1 MKIKK
6 SKLTIY
12 ILSSIAFI
20 SLVSVGFS
28 SWVLDKIEDDSTN
41 ISAEI
46 GLINDKSL
54 IAQIDE
60 NASDLKPVCF
70 DANSGNGGV
79 VINGDSEVKE
89 KMTFKIVYD
98 LQGGYALNEGNILI
112 NFTFDDIAK
121 KYTQYLDGKTQYID
135 TSCVKDC
142 SIVLPQSNSTIN
154 NDTNS
159 ISSVITYTSGDF
171 NSVHVEST
179 FTFKWGDAF
188 DGNNP
193 CASHDKSVIETL
205 YDFNAAFASIG
216 TNKTFTVTI
225 TPFNNGAQNA

>member
-28 SWVLDKIEDDSTN
+28 SWVLDKIEGDSTN
-41 ISAEI
+41 ISAKI

-60 NASDLKPVCF
+60 NDSDLTPVCF
-70 DANSGNGGV
+70 DANSDNGGI

-98 LQGGYALNEGNILI
+98 LQGGYALNKGNILI
-112 NFTFDDIAK
+112 YFSFDEIANQ
-121 KYTQYLDGKTQYID
+121 YTTYLDGTTQYID
-135 TSCVKDC
+135 TSCIKNC
-142 SIVLPQSNSTIN
+142 NITLPPNSSTVDN
-154 NDTNS
+154 ETKS
-159 ISSVITYTSGDF
+159 ISSVVSYSDDFTSARI
-171 NSVHVEST
+171 EST
-179 FTFKWGDAF
+179 FTFKWGSAF
-188 DGNNP
+188 GGENP
-193 CASHDKSVIETL
+193 CASTDKKVIETL
-205 YDFNAAFASIG
+205 SNFNNAFANIG
-216 TNKTFTVTI
+216 ENKNFTVTI
-225 TPFNNGAQNA
+225 SPFNNEVQSV

>member
-28 SWVLDKIEDDSTN
+28 SWILDKIEGDSTN

-60 NASDLKPVCF
+60 NASDLTPVCF
-70 DANSGNGGV
+70 DANSDNGGV

-98 LQGGYALNEGNILI
+98 LQGGYALNDGNILI
-112 NFTFDDIAK
+112 NFSF
-121 KYTQYLDGKTQYID
+121 
-135 TSCVKDC
+135 
-142 SIVLPQSNSTIN
+142 
-154 NDTNS
+154 
-159 ISSVITYTSGDF
+159 SSSGVIKAVNF
-171 NSVHVEST
+171 
-179 FTFKWGDAF
+179 
-188 DGNNP
+188 
-193 CASHDKSVIETL
+193 
-205 YDFNAAFASIG
+205 
-216 TNKTFTVTI
+216 
-225 TPFNNGAQNA
+225 

>member
-28 SWVLDKIEDDSTN
+28 SWVLDKIEGDSTN

-70 DANSGNGGV
+70 DANSENGGV

-98 LQGGYALNEGNILI
+98 LQGGYALNGGKILI
-112 NFTFDDIAK
+112 NFSFDEIAH
-121 KYTQYLDGKTQYID
+121 KYTTCLDGTTQYID
-135 TSCVKDC
+135 TSCIKNC
-142 SIVLPQSNSTIN
+142 SITLPRNSSTVDN
-154 NDTNS
+154 ETKS
-159 ISSVITYTSGDF
+159 ISSVISYSDDFTSARI
-171 NSVHVEST
+171 EST

-188 DGNNP
+188 GGKNP
-193 CASHDKSVIETL
+193 CASNDKAVIETL
-205 YDFNAAFASIG
+205 SDFNDAFASIG
-216 TNKTFTVTI
+216 DDKNFTVTI
-225 TPFNNGAQNA
+225 SPFNNGVQSV